1 MILFADELSRGNGSY
16 RLDVQHV
23 TVLLQRAHTNQKGR
37 SKKTFQEE
45 GGTFLVAIVRDGY
58 STIQR
63 HHENR
68 RWRGRCP
75 PMMRDVVFTAVSLP
89 RARLR
94 DGSSAGTTLVALH

>member
-1 MILFADELSRGNGSY
+1 MILSADELSRGNGSY

-58 STIQR
+58 
-63 HHENR
+63 R
-68 RWRGRCP
+68 RFKGITRTAGGA
-75 PMMRDVVFTAVSLP
+75 DVAHL
-89 RARLR
+89 
-94 DGSSAGTTLVALH
+94 